1 MAFQKVEFEFP
12 EDGDSDDKDFIEVAP
27 SSAEPMGKK
36 KDKVSKDDVADDI
49 EGFEVEVVDDT
60 PPADRNRKPSTPPED
75 VTEDELKDYSEKVR
89 QRIQHFSK
97 GYHDERRAKEEAFRE
112 RQELEAYAKA
122 LIEENN
128 KLKGTVGQSQ
138 KVLIEQAKRNIEAE
152 LNAAKQNYRK
162 AYEDGDSEK
171 LMEAQE
177 AMTTAKLKAER
188 LSNIALSSLQNK
200 QPSVKTEQQVEIGE
214 TQRPLPPK
222 AAPIPVDQKALA
234 WAEKNPWFGEDV
246 EMTSL
251 AQGYHTKLVSSGV
264 DPRSDEYYEAIDARM
279 RKLFPEQFGEIEV
292 ETRDNSR
299 QRSNV
304 VAPATRSTAPKK
316 VRLTRSQV
324 AIANRLGVPLET
336 YARQVA
342 EEMRKGNG

>member
-12 EDGDSDDKDFIEVAP
+12 EDGGSDDKDFIEVSP
-27 SSAEPMGKK
+27 SSAEPMSKNTAAKG
-36 KDKVSKDDVADDI
+36 KVSDDI

-75 VTEDELKDYSEKVR
+75 VTDDELKDYSEKVR

-97 GYHDERRAKEEAFRE
+97 GYHDERRAKEEALRE
-112 RQELEAYAKA
+112 RQELEAYAKK
-122 LIEENN
+122 LMEENS

-152 LNAAKQNYRK
+152 LNSAKQNYRR

-177 AMTTAKLKAER
+177 AMTTAKFKAER
-188 LSNIALSSLQNK
+188 LANIAATSLQNK
-200 QPSVKTEQQVEIGE
+200 QPSVKTEQQVESGE
-214 TQRPLPPK
+214 PQVPTKPRM
-222 AAPIPVDQKALA
+222 APVPVDQKALA

-251 AQGYHTKLVSSGV
+251 AQGYHSKLVSSGF
-264 DPRSDEYYEAIDARM
+264 DPRSDEYYEAINARM
-279 RKLFPEQFGEIEV
+279 RQLFPDKFGETEIEV
-292 ETRDNSR
+292 KDNPR